1 MMHSSMLM
9 IGLDRYT
16 HTHCM
21 VPLTTMAA
29 DIGPFGKVATD
40 GRGGV
45 DLPVVYVLRREHVL
59 AALRLA
65 GCGEHNFEKASG
77 DGDGEDCRDGDDDE
91 GGGAGGEGG
100 HDGDGVTLWIG
111 DATVGIEA
119 ECFKGIDCVS
129 RVRTP
134 THAALFSSIE
144 LRRCVPVRAPL
155 NPIEL
160 ACHCMHGQP

>member
-1 MMHSSMLM
+1 MQLHGGSFMHTPSEAHRL
-9 IGLDRYT
+9 
-16 HTHCM
+16 

-29 DIGPFGKVATD
+29 DMGPFVKAATD

-45 DLPVVYVLRREHVL
+45 DLPMVYVLRREHVL

-77 DGDGEDCRDGDDDE
+77 DGDGEDCRDGDDDG
-91 GGGAGGEGG
+91 GGGAGGGGG
-100 HDGDGVTLWIG
+100 HDGDGVTLWID

-119 ECFKGIDCVS
+119 ECFKGMDCVS

-134 THAALFSSIE
+134 HTCLS
-144 LRRCVPVRAPL
+144 
-155 NPIEL
+155 L
-160 ACHCMHGQP
+160 AQLSLDAVFPCMHL

>member
-1 MMHSSMLM
+1 
-9 IGLDRYT
+9 
-16 HTHCM
+16 
-21 VPLTTMAA
+21 MAA
-29 DIGPFGKVATD
+29 DMGPFVKVATD

-45 DLPVVYVLRREHVL
+45 DLPVVYVLRREHVV

-77 DGDGEDCRDGDDDE
+77 DGDDDDGEDCRDGGDGDG
-91 GGGAGGEGG
+91 GGGAGGGGG
-100 HDGDGVTLWIG
+100 HDGDGVTLWID

-134 THAALFSSIE
+134 HTRLSLAQLSFDAVH
-144 LRRCVPVRAPL
+144 VPVHAPL
-155 NPIEL
+155 NLHL
-160 ACHCMHGQP
+160 ARLPLHARPTTAIHTPSLVLPPP